1 MRHKLLIVWY
11 VLLIILIVELA
22 AYGITAF
29 IADNYRKLVWERFN
43 AGVKEYHEVDASLP
57 YAGIIN
63 RCARAEGI
71 SAQAVAAVIQAESSF
86 QPRAVSSTGAQG
98 LMQII
103 PSTWRQ
109 INSEIN
115 ACAGRHAGECT
126 KDCYYNPELN
136 IMIGTAYLGRLY
148 RSYNG
153 DMVKA
158 LAAYNAGPGEVK
170 RFNGVPPFKETNNY
184 IERIITYWYKMQ
196 NKQPPP
202 YIERSGY
209 WKDIS
214 STLVWTCGITLFLIG
229 FTMWRLLRS
238 YHSWRWR

>member
-1 MRHKLLIVWY
+1 MRHKLLIIWY
-11 VLLIILIVELA
+11 ALLIILIVELA

-43 AGVKEYHEVDASLP
+43 AGVKEYHEVDVSLP

-71 SAQAVAAVIQAESSF
+71 SAQVVAAVIQAESSF

-109 INSEIN
+109 VNNEIK
-115 ACAGRHAGECT
+115 ACAGRHGGECT
-126 KDCYYNPELN
+126 SDCYYNPELN
-136 IMIGTAYLGRLY
+136 ITIGTAYLGRLY

-170 RFNGVPPFKETNNY
+170 RFNGVPPFRETNSY
-184 IERIITYWYKMQ
+184 IERIIHYWYKMQ

-202 YIERSGY
+202 YIEKSGY
-209 WKDIS
+209 WKDVR
-214 STLVWTCGITLFLIG
+214 STLVWACGLTLFLIG
-229 FTMWRLLRS
+229 VTMWRLLRS
-238 YHSWRWR
+238 YNSWRWR